1 MQDKCNEPI
10 SVVNNI
16 KTHRSIVTVSVNTVK
31 LRNFQFYLKMT
42 STVTVSRFVVKQAK
56 HNIIYMEREHA

>member
-1 MQDKCNEPI
+1 MQDKCIEPI

-42 STVTVSRFVVKQAK
+42 STVSRFVVKQAK